1 MMVKGRKGQPEK
13 KDIVGTGN
21 DMGKK
26 LKGCFGKTTGNTKV
40 NKQVGEELQIGASL
54 ESA

>member
-1 MMVKGRKGQPEK
+1 MMVKGRKWQPEK

-26 LKGCFGKTTGNTKV
+26 AEGAFWKENRKYKV
-40 NKQVGEELQIGASL
+40 K
-54 ESA
+54 